1 MAAAGS
7 FKRPAAPAQHPPLR
21 ACPSRGARG
30 GGLGRSG
37 SSSRVGKGLG
47 VGGRKLGLTPVHP
60 DTARASPVTAPR
72 VRSRAA
78 GGGEKEEEKEE
89 EAGAASG
96 AELQQRRLLCCGRG
110 APEVRAWP
118 SWGVGGRDGS
128 RSGDTGAE
136 GGSGM
141 QMWRGGVGWRGDAE
155 ASGRRK
161 LGTWTRRL
169 WGWEGGER
177 SGGTPRPSLET
188 KGLRSWKGPYGVGV
202 GG

>member
-1 MAAAGS
+1 MRGETARGRSPAGRREARDRPGVPRMAAAGS

-37 SSSRVGKGLG
+37 SSSSAGTRLG
-47 VGGRKLGLTPVHP
+47 ARGGGRKLGLTSLPLDP
-60 DTARASPVTAPR
+60 ARASPVTAPW

-78 GGGEKEEEKEE
+78 GGGGEEEEKKEE

-118 SWGVGGRDGS
+118 GCGGWGAGMGPGP
-128 RSGDTGAE
+128 GA
-136 GGSGM
+136 GIWA
-141 QMWRGGVGWRGDAE
+141 WRESSDAD
-155 ASGRRK
+155 AA
-161 LGTWTRRL
+161 W
-169 WGWEGGER
+169 
-177 SGGTPRPSLET
+177 
-188 KGLRSWKGPYGVGV
+188 
-202 GG
+202 